1 MTRLTGGQA
10 IVRSLRAHGVDTIFG
25 LPGVQ
30 LDHLFNALH
39 DERNAIRVLNARHE
53 QGCGYMAFG
62 YARASG
68 RVGVYAVVPG
78 PGLLNTT
85 AALATAY
92 ACNAPV
98 LAVTGQVPA
107 RSIGQGFG
115 LLHEIP
121 DQLGLISGLT
131 KWSARIDYPTEAPEV
146 VREAFKQ
153 LTSAVM
159 GPVEIEMAM
168 DLLGV
173 EAEVRM
179 LEPLEESSGPE
190 PDPDALKVAAK
201 LLGNAQRPLIVAGG
215 GAAHAGE
222 ELLAVAEMLQAP
234 VVTSRMG
241 RGIVDDRHYLSH
253 TQAVGHRLWAEA
265 DVVLGV
271 GTRMQQH
278 LMVWGTDS
286 DLSIVRIDLDPTQM
300 HRLGRPAV
308 GVVSDA
314 RTGLRGLIGALES
327 TNRKRES
334 RQEELT
340 ALRAAVMAEL
350 DSKLAVQMA
359 FVKALRN
366 ALPEE
371 GIFVDELTQVSY
383 VARSTFPVYAPRTF
397 IGSGYQG
404 TLGSGFPTALGA
416 KVARPDLP
424 VLSVNGDGGFM
435 YNVQELSSAAQHGID
450 VVAVVFSDG
459 AFGNVKRMQEDD
471 YGGRVIASELRNP
484 DFVKLAESFGVHGVQ
499 VESPGELQA
508 AVEAGFARSGTTL
521 IDVPVGKMVDP
532 FGISTPTTRARPRG
546 G

>member
-1 MTRLTGGQA
+1 MARLTGGQA
-10 IVRSLRAHGVDTIFG
+10 IVKSLWAHGVDTVFG

-39 DERNAIRVLNARHE
+39 DERNLIRVLNTRHE
-53 QGCGYMAFG
+53 QACGYMAFG
-62 YARASG
+62 YAQASG

-85 AALATAY
+85 SALATAY
-92 ACNAPV
+92 GCNSPV
-98 LAVTGQVPA
+98 LAVTGQIPA

-121 DQLGLISGLT
+121 DQLGLISTLT
-131 KWSARIDYPTEAPEV
+131 KWAARIDHPTSVPDV
-146 VREAFKQ
+146 VGEAFKQ
-153 LTSAVM
+153 LTSGVR

-173 EAEVRM
+173 TAEVSLRDPV
-179 LEPLEESSGPE
+179 EASPNPE
-190 PDPDALKVAAK
+190 PDPDGLKEAAK
-201 LLGNAQRPLIVAGG
+201 LLAAADRPLIVAGG
-215 GAAHAGE
+215 GAVHAGE
-222 ELLAVAEMLQAP
+222 ELLEIAEMLQAP

-253 TQAVGHRLWAEA
+253 TQSVGHRLWADA

-278 LMVWGTDS
+278 RMTWGTDP
-286 DLSIVRIDLDPTQM
+286 DLQIVRLDLDPTQM
-300 HRLGRPAV
+300 HRLAPPTV
-308 GVVSDA
+308 GVVCDA
-314 RTGLRGLIGALES
+314 RDGLRGLIGALET

-334 RQEELT
+334 REEELT
-340 ALRAAVMAEL
+340 ALRAAVMSEL
-350 DSKLAVQMA
+350 DSKLAVQVG
-359 FVKALRN
+359 FVKALRA

-397 IGSGYQG
+397 LASGYQG

-416 KVARPDLP
+416 KVARPDVP

-435 YNVQELSSAAQHGID
+435 YNVQELSSAVLHGID
-450 VVAVVFSDG
+450 VVAVVFSDN
-459 AFGNVKRMQEDD
+459 AFGNVKRMQEDN
-471 YGGRVIASELRNP
+471 YGGRVIGSDLRNP
-484 DFVKLAESFGVHGVQ
+484 DFVKLGESFGVHAVRTKTPEG
-499 VESPGELQA
+499 LRK
-508 AVEAGFARSGTTL
+508 AVEAGFARSGATL
-521 IDVPVGKMVDP
+521 IEVPVGKMVDP
-532 FGISTPTTRARPRG
+532 WGVSNPISRSRRKR
-546 G
+546 